1 MENKFSAVI
10 VDYNST
16 CIVTLFPFVNSCTET
31 NKPQL
36 AIKQL
41 VTGCSLTVGKIL
53 VFSAILLSMSNR
65 KTTEESGISRM

>member
-10 VDYNST
+10 VDYNS
-16 CIVTLFPFVNSCTET
+16 IVTLFPFVNSCTET

-41 VTGCSLTVGKIL
+41 VTGQQLNGGQDFGIL
-53 VFSAILLSMSNR
+53 GN
-65 KTTEESGISRM
+65 TTIDVKS

>member
-10 VDYNST
+10 VDYNS
-16 CIVTLFPFVNSCTET
+16 IVTLFPFVNSCTET

-41 VTGCSLTVGKIL
+41 VTGSSLTVGKIL

-65 KTTEESGISRM
+65 KTTAE